1 MNTDSRP
8 NNPSEPAKLRRD
20 VGLFGAMMMG
30 LGSIVGTGVFVSIG
44 IAAGI
49 TGPSVVLAILV
60 AGLVATF
67 NGLSSAQLA
76 AAHPVSGGT
85 YEYGYRLLTPSMG
98 FTAGWMFLCAKS
110 ASAATAALGFAGY
123 ALQLFQF
130 DHDDWIVPLAVG
142 AVVATTLL
150 LLGGIRRSNWTNIAI
165 VSTTLI
171 ALASFVIAGL
181 PVAWREGSSNMTP
194 VFASDVP
201 AIATRQF
208 LEACALMF
216 VAYTG
221 YGRIATLGEEVHN
234 PRRTIPRAII
244 VTLLVSS
251 LLYAIVGGIAVAAAG
266 IDVWSSTSQQTAPL
280 QLVANHLNSPLVA
293 KLVAIGAVTAMLG
306 VLLNLILG
314 LSRVVFAMGRRGD
327 LPRGLAAVSSQ
338 NSTPSGA
345 VIAVGIGVGT
355 LALIGDVKT
364 TWSFSAFTVL
374 VYYAL
379 TNLAATRLTAN
390 ERLFSPVVP
399 WLGLASCLGL
409 AFWVQPK
416 IWIIGLSLVAVGL
429 VFQQCMKRSDTS
441 AS

>member
-85 YEYGYRLLTPSMG
+85 YEYGYRWLTPSMG

-130 DHDDWIVPLAVG
+130 DHDDWIVPLAIG

-165 VSTTLI
+165 VSMTLI

-181 PVAWREGSSNMTP
+181 PFAWREGSSNLTP
-194 VFASDVP
+194 FFASDSP

-208 LEACALMF
+208 LE
-216 VAYTG
+216 
-221 YGRIATLGEEVHN
+221 R
-234 PRRTIPRAII
+234 
-244 VTLLVSS
+244 
-251 LLYAIVGGIAVAAAG
+251 
-266 IDVWSSTSQQTAPL
+266 IDVRRLHGLRPNRDTRRRSPQPTPNDSASHHCNTACIF
-280 QLVANHLNSPLVA
+280 A
-293 KLVAIGAVTAMLG
+293 AVR
-306 VLLNLILG
+306 N
-314 LSRVVFAMGRRGD
+314 RWRHRGRRG
-327 LPRGLAAVSSQ
+327 G
-338 NSTPSGA
+338 N
-345 VIAVGIGVGT
+345 
-355 LALIGDVKT
+355 
-364 TWSFSAFTVL
+364 
-374 VYYAL
+374 
-379 TNLAATRLTAN
+379 
-390 ERLFSPVVP
+390 
-399 WLGLASCLGL
+399 
-409 AFWVQPK
+409 
-416 IWIIGLSLVAVGL
+416 
-429 VFQQCMKRSDTS
+429 
-441 AS
+441 